1 MSSLLV
7 GIGMCA
13 TCGRFPAVAHR
24 CLRRLIFLEN
34 PAAENKR
41 AERHKTSSGATAVQ
55 PVQLPAAPS
64 SFALLLHDQLTGQY
78 AQWSATCGAFVIVA
92 IMENGSQV
100 QQPGWDVIG

>member
-1 MSSLLV
+1 MH
-7 GIGMCA
+7 IAWDCA
-13 TCGRFPAVAHR
+13 AVAHR

-41 AERHKTSSGATAVQ
+41 AERHKTSTGAMVVQ

-64 SFALLLHDQLTGQY
+64 SFALLLHEQLTGQY

-92 IMENGSQV
+92 IMENGSKV
-100 QQPGWDVIG
+100 KACGCEDVCQLRVRVRV